1 MSEKDRKKAERDR
14 KRQAER
20 EKQEN
25 KKRFSLTP
33 EKKRALKLLIM
44 KIAAEQLAEEL
55 ARKEKAKKDFLDSR
69 VKPIPPDLASLNE
82 AQLVSLCK
90 DIHAQ
95 ITTAE
100 EERYTAEMKIRKTDY
115 DVCIIFYEYSFYYKN
130 LKVIIIL
137 LYKKKK
143 RLTN

>member
-1 MSEKDRKKAERDR
+1 MYPTIYDAVKDL
-14 KRQAER
+14 
-20 EKQEN
+20 
-25 KKRFSLTP
+25 FGISIP
-33 EKKRALKLLIM
+33 FLKLLQSFGFFVAISFLISAWVFA
-44 KIAAEQLAEEL
+44 KEL

-115 DVCIIFYEYSFYYKN
+115 DVCII
-130 LKVIIIL
+130 L
-137 LYKKKK
+137 
-143 RLTN
+143 

>member
-1 MSEKDRKKAERDR
+1 MSDKDRKKAERDR

-115 DVCIIFYEYSFYYKN
+115 DVCII
-130 LKVIIIL
+130 L
-137 LYKKKK
+137 
-143 RLTN
+143 

>member
-95 ITTAE
+95 ITIAE

-115 DVCIIFYEYSFYYKN
+115 DVYFILFIKILNKN
-130 LKVIIIL
+130 
-137 LYKKKK
+137 
-143 RLTN
+143 